1 MSGIDEWKN
10 KKLGIA
16 ANLVVWA
23 LLIYF
28 VVWIFS
34 DGKYSSTPNKKTSI
48 KSYFMILTCKMN
60 PNALYK
66 DTLYFNNDMSSM
78 KRTSNNKS
86 ARDETYSIKKI
97 SRTEYKLKGY
107 RTGGLFVLKKE
118 NASKLWG
125 LYYEVDYDTDPFRF
139 MSCRQS

>member
-1 MSGIDEWKN
+1 M
-10 KKLGIA
+10 KKL
-16 ANLVVWA
+16 LA
-23 LLIYF
+23 LLLLFGI
-28 VVWIFS
+28 VGCS
-34 DGKYSSTPNKKTSI
+34 DEKVKASA
-48 KSYFMILTCKMN
+48 KSYYMILTCKMN
-60 PNALYK
+60 PNALYADK
-66 DTLYFNNDMSSM
+66 FYFDQGMSSV

-86 ARDETYSIKKI
+86 ARYETYSIKKI

-118 NASKLWG
+118 NASKHWG

>member
-10 KKLGIA
+10 KKVGIA
-16 ANLVVWA
+16 ANLITWA
-23 LLIYF
+23 ILIYV

-34 DGKYSSTPNKKTSI
+34 DGEEGRIPNKEATA
-48 KSYFMILTCKMN
+48 KSYYMILTCKMN
-60 PNALYK
+60 PNALYT
-66 DTLYFNNDMSSM
+66 DSFYFDKDMSSV

-86 ARDETYSIKKI
+86 ARDETYSIKKM
-97 SRTEYKLKGY
+97 SSKEYKLKGY

-125 LYYEVDYDTDPFRF
+125 LYYEEGYANEPFRF
-139 MSCRQS
+139 MSCMQS

>member
-34 DGKYSSTPNKKTSI
+34 DGKYNSTPNKKASV

-86 ARDETYSIKKI
+86 ARDETYSIKKYLVQNT
-97 SRTEYKLKGY
+97 SLKVIE
-107 RTGGLFVLKKE
+107 LV
-118 NASKLWG
+118 AC
-125 LYYEVDYDTDPFRF
+125 LY
-139 MSCRQS
+139 